1 MSDHLAFERA
11 FWGDCTNTF
20 AEDQK
25 HYVYARFMGLGMEHW
40 SITGP
45 SGGSWQDLP
54 VRIVDLGGGPSS
66 MLLKVAHDVTGSMVL
81 DPIEYPAWTQA
92 RYAHRGIRIHVGDA
106 EDVIFAGFQEAWI
119 YNCLQHT
126 HDPQRIIRNALMA
139 APILRLF
146 EWIDIPPHEGHPQML
161 TEALLNEWT
170 GAKGTVMD
178 LAESGCYGRAYGVVA
193 QRVPALAA

>member
-1 MSDHLAFERA
+1 MSDHLRFERE

-25 HYVYARFMGLGMEHW
+25 HYVYARFMGLRDEW
-40 SITGP
+40 
-45 SGGSWQDLP
+45 W
-54 VRIVDLGGGPSS
+54 RFVDARPAWPAEGLRVLDIGGGPSS
-66 MLLKVAHDVTGSMVL
+66 MLLKVAHDITGSMVI

-92 RYAHRGIRIHVGDA
+92 RYAQRGVRVFVGNA
-106 EDVIFAGFQEAWI
+106 EDVIFAGFHEAWI

-139 APILRLF
+139 APVLRLF

-170 GAKGTVMD
+170 GGVGTVQE
-178 LAESGCYGRAYGVVA
+178 LAESGCYGRGYGVVID